1 MIDLNTM
8 YKLFSDETRL
18 RIMVLLY
25 LDQLC
30 VCQLTGILDVPQP
43 RISKNLAKLRDL
55 NIVEDV
61 RKDKYVF
68 YKLAPVDE
76 LLRINLDHIVKN
88 KELYPEIAK
97 DIEKLQV
104 KDVYTAAHRS

>member
-1 MIDLNTM
+1 MIELNTM

-18 RIMVLLY
+18 RIMVLLH

-68 YKLAPVDE
+68 YKLASVNE
-76 LLRINLDHIVKN
+76 LIRINLDHIVKN

-97 DIEKLQV
+97 DIEKLQD
-104 KDVYTAAHRS
+104 KDVYTAAHR